1 MRQTDGTA
9 PPLCCRHQFARA
21 PMEFSSLDKVG
32 APAGGQARGPQKPP
46 VCSAAAAESAACCPR
61 RADGPAARPAEGGRG
76 QRAPFTG
83 QLHSH
88 GPGAA
93 AVWAARTRPA
103 WERAI
108 APSQDLPCFPLVLAP
123 QGPGREWE
131 ALQLYRPQHRVL
143 GVLDRASGLLSC
155 CLFRR
160 QEASLAYG
168 GSNRWS
174 GGLGAVHQLSDAKA
188 SFQVPLRS
196 LIPML
201 ERSASLSPVVRRLRG
216 YPGLPDS
223 GRRDRLWA

>member
-46 VCSAAAAESAACCPR
+46 VCSAATAESAACCPR

-108 APSQDLPCFPLVLAP
+108 ALRRRGPSLHPRTFPASHSSWLPRDQA
-123 QGPGREWE
+123 GSGRHCSFTDPNTGCW
-131 ALQLYRPQHRVL
+131 
-143 GVLDRASGLLSC
+143 
-155 CLFRR
+155 
-160 QEASLAYG
+160 
-168 GSNRWS
+168 
-174 GGLGAVHQLSDAKA
+174 GAW
-188 SFQVPLRS
+188 
-196 LIPML
+196 I
-201 ERSASLSPVVRRLRG
+201 ELRG
-216 YPGLPDS
+216 SFPAVFS
-223 GRRDRLWA
+223 AARRPH